1 MATPTYIQNRRLGE
15 EFWNQELKKY
25 TGINSGA
32 IQPQEL
38 PEFRN
43 MYQALMQ
50 VGNQQLQNLYKN
62 AVARGI
68 QGGALEQLMQQAQ
81 DNLAK
86 GSLSWIQN
94 MFQTANQRGGQAA
107 KIGQDWWLQRT
118 QLIEQLKAQRDR
130 QQFLKQMGWA
140 QFGLDATKQG
150 ASAAAG
156 AIGAGMTGTSTPPP
170 SGGTPGGFAAPG
182 ATTGYGASGS
192 LDIPWLNYDWSSFK
206 PQ

>member
-1 MATPTYIQNRRLGE
+1 MATPTYVKNRRLGE

-81 DNLAK
+81 ENMNK
-86 GSLSWIQN
+86 GALSWIQN
-94 MFQTANQRGGQAA
+94 MFQVANQRGGQASTGA
-107 KIGQDWWLQRT
+107 QNWWMQRQ
-118 QLIEQLKAQRDR
+118 QLSQQLKAQRDR
-130 QQFLKQMGWA
+130 QHFLKQMGWA
-140 QFGLDATKQG
+140 QFGLDATKMG
-150 ASAAAG
+150 AGAAAG
-156 AIGAGMTGTSTPPP
+156 AMAGGMTEMPTTPTSG
-170 SGGTPGGFAAPG
+170 SSPGFTAPG
-182 ATTGYGASGS
+182 ATTGYGSAGS
-192 LDIPWLNYDWSSFK
+192 LNAPWLNYDWSSYK
-206 PQ
+206 P